1 MCFHRPDRT
10 RADALQMTAPKP
22 ARFPRS
28 ETQLVHHS
36 ALRSLAGRQVRLP
49 AQWRQPV
56 HWNSIIAMTESID
69 SPIPLVSDLRMGSDS
84 LPSQPAMARGSYG
97 DDPIFVHLFDF
108 ASDALVVTDAA
119 GSIHLANVAASN
131 LLQTPKSQL
140 TELGLLDLVAQEMRD
155 QFRATLLQLLP
166 SSISR
171 VYKTQISVAQGH
183 TLPALLKVTS
193 LPRTDPPRFLWCL
206 KSLEGGRPEETS
218 SPQTPDQAVPVIRNL
233 LFEFKADTN
242 VSQHLQKLAD
252 QLTSL
257 LQAQSFLIY
266 LYEPQREE
274 LQLEVAKGFPSI
286 PGTHVKLGEGII
298 GKAAQDRQP
307 IMMENYDGWTTEA
320 PTDSPPR
327 PVAVVPM
334 LCLDD
339 LVGVMAMARV
349 GDSSQA
355 FTQDDTHLLSLFAT
369 LSAMLVQ
376 AMRQSNTL
384 EQETEKRRQAEQR
397 LRTAHKRI
405 RTMAAKLEIIREEE
419 RKVLARQIH
428 DELGQIL
435 TSFKLDLS
443 WLAKNQQAILE
454 KSKDLLKLSDTTIE
468 SVQRI
473 STELRPGVLDELGL
487 VGAMELQAQE
497 FQKRSGI
504 ECQTT
509 LDADDEKLDRNIATA
524 LFRIFQE
531 ALTNIARHA
540 HATRVDIDLAE
551 ERGHLVLRVQD
562 NGCGIDESQINSGK
576 SIGLIGMRERA
587 EVFGGKIEI
596 SGAPGKGT
604 RIIARLPVRRSAG
617 EETK

>member
-1 MCFHRPDRT
+1 M
-10 RADALQMTAPKP
+10 
-22 ARFPRS
+22 
-28 ETQLVHHS
+28 
-36 ALRSLAGRQVRLP
+36 
-49 AQWRQPV
+49 
-56 HWNSIIAMTESID
+56 
-69 SPIPLVSDLRMGSDS
+69 
-84 LPSQPAMARGSYG
+84 SQPASSRGSID
-97 DDPIFVHLFDF
+97 DDPMFAHLFDF
-108 ASDALVVTDAA
+108 ASDAFVVTDAS
-119 GSIHLANVAASN
+119 GGIQLANAAASS
-131 LLQTPKSQL
+131 LLQVPKTRL
-140 TELGLLDLVAQEMRD
+140 TELGLLDLVAPDMRD
-155 QFRATLLQLLP
+155 QFRTTLLQLLP

-171 VYKTQISVAQGH
+171 VYKTLLALAPGR

-193 LPRTDPPRFLWCL
+193 LPKTNPPQFLWCL
-206 KSLEGGRPEETS
+206 KSLEAARAEEQ
-218 SPQTPDQAVPVIRNL
+218 SPQTGREQAVPVIHNL
-233 LFEFKADTN
+233 LVEFKAETN
-242 VSQHLQKLAD
+242 LSQHLQKLAD

-298 GKAAQDRQP
+298 GKAAQDRLP
-307 IMMENYDGWTTEA
+307 IVMENYDGWTTEA
-320 PTDSPPR
+320 LSDSPPR

-334 LCLDD
+334 VSLNDI
-339 LVGVMAMARV
+339 VGVMAMARV

-355 FTQDDTHLLSLFAT
+355 FTQDDAHLLAIFAT

-376 AMRQSNTL
+376 AMRQGSTL
-384 EQETEKRRQAEQR
+384 EQETEKRKQAEQR
-397 LRTAHKRI
+397 LRAAHKRI
-405 RTMAAKLEIIREEE
+405 RTMAAKIEIIREEE

-509 LDADDEKLDRNIATA
+509 LDADDERLDRNIATA

-551 ERGHLVLRVQD
+551 ERGHLVLKVQD
-562 NGCGIDESQINSGK
+562 NGCGIDESQISSSK

-587 EVFGGKIEI
+587 EVFGGKVEI

-604 RIIARLPVRRSAG
+604 RITARLPARRSAG
-617 EETK
+617 DETK